1 MTIVDNVKNYFM
13 KMGLFLYMSFETSA
27 ADSRYTVLR
36 KSDHYRIGCE
46 RFILNLSMY
55 HFICK

>member
-1 MTIVDNVKNYFM
+1 MTIVDNVKNYCM

-27 ADSRYTVLR
+27 ADSRYSVLR
-36 KSDHYRIGCE
+36 KYDHYRI